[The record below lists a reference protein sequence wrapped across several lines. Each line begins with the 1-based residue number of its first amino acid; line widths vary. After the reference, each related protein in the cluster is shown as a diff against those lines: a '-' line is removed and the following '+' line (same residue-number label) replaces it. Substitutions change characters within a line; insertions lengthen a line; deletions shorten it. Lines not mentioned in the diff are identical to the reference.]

1 MVLKTT
7 VGKNFTAVYIL
18 PKLIKVLCSK
28 SDITNFFYI
37 IGDMTI
43 N

>member
-18 PKLIKVLCSK
+18 PKLINILSSK
-28 SDITNFFYI
+28 SDITNVFCI
-37 IGDMTI
+37 LGDVTI